1 MLVLFIDPAETQNVP
16 RSVQSMQKS
25 LCGRPAGLKIAPPLL
40 DDKVEIDKMFLEIDD
55 MTPALG
61 TSRPRCLKNKIRH

>member
-1 MLVLFIDPAETQNVP
+1 
-16 RSVQSMQKS
+16 MQKS
-25 LCGRPAGLKIAPPLL
+25 LGGGPAGLKIAPSVS

-61 TSRPRCLKNKIRH
+61 TSRPRCLKNKIRT